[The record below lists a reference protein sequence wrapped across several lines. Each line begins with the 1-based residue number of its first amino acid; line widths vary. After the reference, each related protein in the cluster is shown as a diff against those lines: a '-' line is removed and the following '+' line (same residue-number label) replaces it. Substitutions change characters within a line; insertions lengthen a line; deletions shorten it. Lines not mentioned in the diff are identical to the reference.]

1 MITAFFGFSFYMII
15 TNLIISKAYKDDS
28 NGQITDLASQ
38 SYVMP
43 LSFSFGSKQFY
54 STDFSHNLIKFQSE
68 STTYTVIGFY
78 ITLMAFGINY
88 KMWKTN
94 FELDKTVAKCS
105 LLCKNMPLSYEQ

>member
-15 TNLIISKAYKDDS
+15 TNVIISKAYKDDS

-43 LSFSFGSKQFY
+43 LNFSFGSKQFY

-68 STTYTVIGFY
+68 MATNAILVLYL
-78 ITLMAFGINY
+78 TLMAFGIHY

-105 LLCKNMPLSYEQ
+105 LLCKNLPLSYEQ